1 MDSIQLLVFFTGLV
15 ALTNPLAN
23 LPLYQS
29 LVSDYPMAI
38 QKRIAIRT
46 TLAVIA
52 YMAIV
57 VWLGKYLLMGLR
69 IDVAAMEIAGG
80 LIIARVALDMLNP
93 RDKQMPS
100 DETEQSHREPWSI
113 VAVVPIA
120 IPLTVGGGTLAY
132 IAATASQNLGAAEL
146 LGLSLA
152 CTAAGIV
159 IGVSYYFSNSIMNV
173 LGPIGARI
181 LVRLAGV
188 VLLAIGVQLL
198 GSGVRGLIPAL
209 GLGSD

>member
-1 MDSIQLLVFFTGLV
+1 MDSTQLFVFFTGLV
-15 ALTNPLAN
+15 ALINPLAN

-29 LVSDYPMAI
+29 LVAGYSLAT

-46 TLAVIA
+46 TLSIMA
-52 YMAIV
+52 YMTII

-80 LIIARVALDMLNP
+80 LIVARVALDMLNP
-93 RDKQMPS
+93 SDKEMPS
-100 DETEQSHREPWSI
+100 DEAEQSHREPWSI

-132 IAATASQNLGAAEL
+132 ITANASQNLEAAGL

-152 CTAAGIV
+152 CIGASVV
-159 IGVSYYFSNSIMNV
+159 IGLSYYFSKSIMNV
-173 LGPIGARI
+173 LGPIGTRI
-181 LVRLAGV
+181 LVRLAAV

-209 GLGSD
+209 GLGSE